1 MAVEYFLTILCSIR
15 DYLLTSNVQMGGTY
29 EAGKIAT
36 SKVNKGNEAGARYIN
51 ALPDEVG
58 E

>member
-1 MAVEYFLTILCSIR
+1 MWDVFLIVLCSIR

-29 EAGKIAT
+29 EAGKNAT
-36 SKVNKGNEAGARYIN
+36 SKVNEGYEAAARYIN
-51 ALPDEVG
+51 ALPEEVG